1 MNANPNNFDEKGTPV
16 TSGGEGIASASEAE
30 VVAYAD
36 NTGTP
41 VTAGGEASVL
51 DGGTPVTAGG
61 DG

>member
-1 MNANPNNFDEKGTPV
+1 MNRNPNNFDATGTPI
-16 TSGGEGIASASEAE
+16 TSGGEDTASASEAE

-41 VTAGGEASVL
+41 ITAGGEASAL
-51 DGGTPVTAGG
+51 DGGTPVTTGG